1 MRVRAVSIGACS
13 LADGRRCCC
22 ISVFVHVRLCVSLGQ
37 WSLLSHV
44 CRSHPHAS
52 RFGLRSV
59 DVCSV
64 DAMGETCSRKRS
76 RIREKEGRI
85 RVKLYVISRLACRY
99 STPVYPSHPIP
110 FHDPIALTLLLST
123 CILPA
128 GPFHQHAYRASRP
141 RPPTVSFPS
150 SQRFDPSTRYQH
162 LIPARPAHRT
172 LPEAPLPFVF
182 AFCRHIHVY
191 AATLTLVSAHLTQQS
206 LMCIAERMSMPN
218 RAR

>member
-1 MRVRAVSIGACS
+1 MS
-13 LADGRRCCC
+13 
-22 ISVFVHVRLCVSLGQ
+22 VHVRLCVSLRQ
-37 WSLLSHV
+37 WSLVSHV
-44 CRSHPHAS
+44 CWSHPHAS

-110 FHDPIALTLLLST
+110 FHDLIALTLLPST
-123 CILPA
+123 CIFPA

-141 RPPTVSFPS
+141 RPLTVSFPS

-182 AFCRHIHVY
+182 ALCRYVRVY
-191 AATLTLVSAHLTQQS
+191 AATIPLSQRILLQQS
-206 LMCIAERMSMPN
+206 LMCVASRMLI

>member
-1 MRVRAVSIGACS
+1 MSAGPIRTRVDSVFGPWTFVVSSRRERRAVGSAAES
-13 LADGRRCCC
+13 
-22 ISVFVHVRLCVSLGQ
+22 
-37 WSLLSHV
+37 
-44 CRSHPHAS
+44 
-52 RFGLRSV
+52 
-59 DVCSV
+59 
-64 DAMGETCSRKRS
+64 E
-76 RIREKEGRI
+76 REKEGRI

-110 FHDPIALTLLLST
+110 FHDLIALTLLSST

-182 AFCRHIHVY
+182 AFCRYVHVY